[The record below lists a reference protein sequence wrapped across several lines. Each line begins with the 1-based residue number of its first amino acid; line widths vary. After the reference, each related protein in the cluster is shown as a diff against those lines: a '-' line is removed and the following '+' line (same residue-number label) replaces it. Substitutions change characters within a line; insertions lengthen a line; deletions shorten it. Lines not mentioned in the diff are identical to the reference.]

1 MDLFK
6 RKEGF
11 SCLDVNESNISEV
24 PEELQSSVE
33 LGDKVCS
40 VPGEKC
46 FVSLRKLD
54 EKDVSGKDIFM
65 PVEKVGDPDK
75 VAGLLKKLQD
85 KI

>member
-1 MDLFK
+1 MDIFK
-6 RKEGF
+6 RKDF
-11 SCLDVNESNISEV
+11 SCIDVNENNMAEV
-24 PEELQSSVE
+24 PEELQNGVE

-40 VPGEKC
+40 IPGEKC

-65 PVEKVGDPDK
+65 PVDKVGDPDK

-85 KI
+85 NI

>member
-11 SCLDVNESNISEV
+11 TCMDVNESNITEV
-24 PEELQSSVE
+24 PEELQGVE

-46 FVSLRKLD
+46 FVSLRKME
-54 EKDVSGKDIFM
+54 EKDVSGKDIYM
-65 PVEKVGDPDK
+65 PVEKVGDQVK
-75 VAGLLKKLQD
+75 VADLLKKLQD